1 MAHSGGHGGVLDG
14 RWLMEHPHNTTAPV
28 YQPSYTALVATSNTP
43 TGHWLFV
50 WQGCNRHSCMRAW
63 GVLLLAL
70 GSPVLMSSGLG
81 RAAAPAHHHRHGES
95 ITFNSSLGLTY
106 KPPIVFPALQTHTAS
121 VLCLHGLARLHKGLL
136 CCMIDTVCAC
146 IAYFI
151 RSRLPLQRSLPA
163 IVPKG

>member
-1 MAHSGGHGGVLDG
+1 
-14 RWLMEHPHNTTAPV
+14 
-28 YQPSYTALVATSNTP
+28 
-43 TGHWLFV
+43 
-50 WQGCNRHSCMRAW
+50 MRAW

-81 RAAAPAHHHRHGES
+81 RAAAPAHHHRHFES